1 MSKLSKKIILAVGL
15 LTLIMAVP
23 LFAQAAGGM
32 QIPIPSVNV
41 QVGEAQ
47 TPNQVALSLQLLFLL
62 SILTLAPSI
71 MVLMT
76 SFLRIAIVFDF
87 VKKALTLQQMP
98 PNQVMFGLALFMTFF
113 IMQPTFDRINKE
125 AIQPYFNP
133 ENAAPEY
140 QLKTDKKTT
149 EFFQRSVDPLRD
161 FMFRQ
166 TEEQYIGFFMNMRG
180 LPPPATYSDVPTYV
194 LIPAFVIN
202 EMTVGFKIGVL
213 LFMPFLIIDMVVAS
227 ILMAMGMVM
236 LPPVMITLPFKILLF
251 VLVDGWELLTYELF
265 RSFG

>member
-87 VKKALTLQQMP
+87 VKKALSLQQMP

-125 AIQPYFNP
+125 AIQPYFNQ
-133 ENAAPEY
+133 ESVAPE
-140 QLKTDKKTT
+140 QRLNTT
-149 EFFQRSVDPLRD
+149 QFFQRSVDPLRD

-213 LFMPFLIIDMVVAS
+213 LFIPFLIIDMVVAS

>member
-1 MSKLSKKIILAVGL
+1 MSKLSRKIILAVGL
-15 LTLIMAVP
+15 LTLITAVP
-23 LFAQAAGGM
+23 IFAQAAGGM

-87 VKKALTLQQMP
+87 VKKALSLQQMP

-125 AIQPYFNP
+125 AIQPYFNQ
-133 ENAAPEY
+133 EAVAPE
-140 QLKTDKKTT
+140 QRLNTT
-149 EFFQRSVDPLRD
+149 QFFEKSIDPLRD

-166 TEEQYIGFFMNMRG
+166 TDPQYIGFFMNMRRF
-180 LPPPATYSDVPTYV
+180 PPPATFQDVPTYV

-213 LFMPFLIIDMVVAS
+213 LFIPFLIIDMVVAS

>member
-15 LTLIMAVP
+15 LTLIMTVP

-87 VKKALTLQQMP
+87 VKKALSLQQMP

-125 AIQPYFNP
+125 AIQPYFNQ
-133 ENAAPEY
+133 ESVAPE
-140 QLKTDKKTT
+140 QRLNTT
-149 EFFQRSVDPLRD
+149 QFFQRSVDPLRD

-213 LFMPFLIIDMVVAS
+213 LFIPFLIIDMVVAS

>member
-1 MSKLSKKIILAVGL
+1 MSKLNKKIILAVGL
-15 LTLIMAVP
+15 LTLITAVP

-87 VKKALTLQQMP
+87 VKKALSLQQMP

-125 AIQPYFNP
+125 AIQPYFNQ
-133 ENAAPEY
+133 ESVAPE
-140 QLKTDKKTT
+140 QRLNTT
-149 EFFQRSVDPLRD
+149 QFFQRSVDPLRD

-213 LFMPFLIIDMVVAS
+213 LFIPFLIIDMVVAS